1 MDSTPVALITG
12 ATQGIG
18 HQIARE
24 LASQGFKVL
33 VGARNLDAGVAAAWA
48 IGGAA
53 QAIQLDVTDQASI
66 LAASQQIQETLG
78 RLDVLV
84 NNAGIGHPAPPGTPL
99 EEMRESGKMIRISID
114 DMRVVFD
121 TNVFGVV
128 AVTRAMLPLLSKS
141 PAGRIVNV
149 SSSGGSLTL
158 KDNPASYSRSYV
170 GVYQVSKTA
179 LNAITQAFAIELEG
193 TNIKVNAVCP
203 GFTATASTRFA
214 EGAASVEKAA
224 REPVRLALLDADGPT
239 GTFSNAAGP
248 LPW

>member
-141 PAGRIVNV
+141 PAGRTVNV

>member
-114 DMRVVFD
+114 DMR
-121 TNVFGVV
+121 
-128 AVTRAMLPLLSKS
+128 A
-141 PAGRIVNV
+141 
-149 SSSGGSLTL
+149 
-158 KDNPASYSRSYV
+158 
-170 GVYQVSKTA
+170 
-179 LNAITQAFAIELEG
+179 
-193 TNIKVNAVCP
+193 
-203 GFTATASTRFA
+203 
-214 EGAASVEKAA
+214 
-224 REPVRLALLDADGPT
+224 
-239 GTFSNAAGP
+239 
-248 LPW
+248 